1 MLCQGANIDK
11 GGISRDGKNWINVLY
26 KHKSKL
32 ESKETFFVVVYG
44 TKGCCLARSPDAEGL
59 SFKGRNFSPVALKPC
74 CLSQEAYFVF
84 FYGIILK
91 SVLTKQSTGNE
102 KEEAD

>member
-1 MLCQGANIDK
+1 MEKTGSTYYTN
-11 GGISRDGKNWINVLY
+11 
-26 KHKSKL
+26 KSKL
-32 ESKETFFVVVYG
+32 ESKETLFVVVYG
-44 TKGCCLARSPDAEGL
+44 TKGCCLACSPDAEGL

-74 CLSQEAYFVF
+74 CLSQEAYFTLVF
-84 FYGIILK
+84 FYGIIFK